1 MTKFQRKTR
10 NFNKTISP
18 SRRKRNLKRL
28 RERIAKANKAIAM
41 RRARLQKNNNER
53 INENKSQII
62 PIISLIDDSDSE
74 VDFETNCTEV
84 SFDEE
89 DDVEDITDCRIL
101 GDNEERALRRKSMRA
116 LEDARIDKQARA
128 QAQDNR
134 DYDNLRR
141 TIECQQREDGRIL
154 LLNPPKE
161 WEERERDWKD
171 GWTFSPHV
179 ISANE
184 LLRIAHAGRAAERQR
199 VVNAQAS
206 FRQFQRDWRNRSI
219 PRAA

>member
-28 RERIAKANKAIAM
+28 RERIAKANKAIAK

-53 INENKSQII
+53 MNENKSQII

-161 WEERERDWKD
+161 
-171 GWTFSPHV
+171 
-179 ISANE
+179 
-184 LLRIAHAGRAAERQR
+184 
-199 VVNAQAS
+199 
-206 FRQFQRDWRNRSI
+206 
-219 PRAA
+219 